1 MPLYEYLCESCGR
14 TVEVLESFSGKR
26 ISVCDR
32 CGGRLKRLISAP
44 SVQFKGSG
52 WYVSDYGRSS
62 SPPKAPEGGKVES
75 DGAKEAAGSGGA
87 SKEAS
92 TEESLK
98 KDSSK
103 NESSK
108 NESSKNDSSKNDS
121 SKKNSSRKN
130 S

>member
-14 TVEVLESFSGKR
+14 TVEALESFSGKR
-26 ISVCDR
+26 LSICDR

-52 WYVSDYGRSS
+52 WYVSDYGRSG
-62 SPPKAPEGGKVES
+62 SPPKTHEGGKADS

-87 SKEAS
+87 SKESS
-92 TEESLK
+92 TEESPK
-98 KDSSK
+98 KDSFKKDSP
-103 NESSK
+103 
-108 NESSKNDSSKNDS
+108 KNDSSKNDS

>member
-14 TVEVLESFSGKR
+14 TVEALETFSGKR
-26 ISVCDR
+26 LSICDR

-44 SVQFKGSG
+44 AVQFKGSG
-52 WYVSDYGRSS
+52 WYVSDYGRSGS
-62 SPPKAPEGGKVES
+62 TPRTPESGKADS
-75 DGAKEAAGSGGA
+75 DGAKEAADSGGA
-87 SKEAS
+87 SKESS
-92 TEESLK
+92 TGESLK

-103 NESSK
+103 N
-108 NESSKNDSSKNDS
+108 DSSKNGS

>member
-1 MPLYEYLCESCGR
+1 MPLYEYRCESCGR
-14 TVEVLESFSGKR
+14 TVEALESFSGKR
-26 ISVCDR
+26 LSICDR

-44 SVQFKGSG
+44 AVQFKGSG

-62 SPPKAPEGGKVES
+62 SPPKAPEGGKAES
-75 DGAKEAAGSGGA
+75 DGSKEAAGSGGA
-87 SKEAS
+87 SKESS
-92 TEESLK
+92 TEESPK

-108 NESSKNDSSKNDS
+108 DDSSKDDS
-121 SKKNSSRKN
+121 SKKNSSRKK